1 MKAAVVAFRKYRC
14 HNVGTLLL
22 THGSI
27 GLGEGVTGP
36 ERSGHGQPPHWA
48 PGSRGEMSRT
58 RLWRPWRHSGGSHQ
72 IIIWCSHCPV
82 SGICI
87 SWGMIERGVIITG
100 VLVTTTLS
108 TLPCVGVLIKESQML
123 HVISPHACHLV
134 QACQHVMMSYHHVM
148 SCHSSLTSSPSCHV
162 SCVVLCRRLVR

>member
-14 HNVGTLLL
+14 HNVGTLLP

-100 VLVTTTLS
+100 VLSAEECPLLVTTILS
-108 TLPCVGVLIKESQML
+108 TLPCVGVLIKESHML
-123 HVISPHACHLV
+123 HVISPHKCHLV
-134 QACQHVMMSYHHVM
+134 QACHYVIA
-148 SCHSSLTSSPSCHV
+148 PCHV
-162 SCVVLCRRLVR
+162 VS